1 MTEKTTLVIGQGE
14 IGTPIAKI
22 LENKYKTSTKDLAD
36 IQNPGPVSVLHICY
50 PFQIQNFIDVSLE
63 YIEIYS
69 PDLTIIHSTVIPGTT
84 DLLSSKT
91 NSPII
96 YSPVRGKHST
106 METELLSLRK
116 YMAST
121 DTKALNFAKKYMEDT
136 GFTIELFT
144 TPSSL
149 ELAKILETSY
159 FGLLI
164 GWAQEMERYTKS
176 VDGNYEEIMKFA
188 LEDDISYMPKVIFQ
202 PGFIGGHCVMPNI
215 ELLETLKKSSF
226 LDAIKESNSL
236 KQKEWIETGKNL
248 DQRLGPS
255 PLENPTAE

>member
-1 MTEKTTLVIGQGE
+1 
-14 IGTPIAKI
+14 
-22 LENKYKTSTKDLAD
+22 
-36 IQNPGPVSVLHICY
+36 
-50 PFQIQNFIDVSLE
+50 
-63 YIEIYS
+63 
-69 PDLTIIHSTVIPGTT
+69 
-84 DLLSSKT
+84 
-91 NSPII
+91 
-96 YSPVRGKHST
+96 
-106 METELLSLRK
+106 
-116 YMAST
+116 
-121 DTKALNFAKKYMEDT
+121 MEDT